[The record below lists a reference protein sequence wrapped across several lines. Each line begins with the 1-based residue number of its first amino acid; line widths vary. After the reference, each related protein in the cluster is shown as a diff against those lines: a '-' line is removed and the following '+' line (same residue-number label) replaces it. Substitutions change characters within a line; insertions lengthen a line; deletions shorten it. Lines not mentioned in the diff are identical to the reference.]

1 MYLLFVMFIFSIML
15 WGTFIWP
22 LHKFQDLF
30 WNSNLTVLLIG
41 IPSDEQEA
49 IFKRFIQAD
58 IASRQA
64 RQGSG
69 LGLSIAKAF
78 LGLFGGKIWVESE
91 SGKGSIFRFTI
102 PYHNGIEEKKQVFV
116 INEDKI
122 YQSEKL
128 KILVVDDDNTS
139 RMLLKFMINPLTKDI
154 LQAING
160 REAIETCRNNPDIDL
175 VMMDIQMLYFEWA
188 WSNPSD
194 SDVKQKGS
202 YCRTN
207 GICTVWRLG
216 ESIGGGL

>member
-1 MYLLFVMFIFSIML
+1 
-15 WGTFIWP
+15 
-22 LHKFQDLF
+22 
-30 WNSNLTVLLIG
+30 
-41 IPSDEQEA
+41 
-49 IFKRFIQAD
+49 
-58 IASRQA
+58 
-64 RQGSG
+64 

-188 WSNPSD
+188 
-194 SDVKQKGS
+194 
-202 YCRTN
+202 
-207 GICTVWRLG
+207 
-216 ESIGGGL
+216 